1 MEDMSLK
8 ERKTLHSPRC
18 PECGEILFC
27 EFSDD
32 ELKQLVA
39 GTRSFV
45 CTHGNVHKSR
55 GDNAWSP
62 TKNEKDTFVKVLL
75 SN

>member
-1 MEDMSLK
+1 MSLK

-18 PECGEILFC
+18 PECGEMLFC
-27 EFSDD
+27 AFSDD

-39 GTRSFV
+39 GTLSFV
-45 CTHGNVHKSR
+45 CTHGNIHKSNN
-55 GDNAWSP
+55 DNSWAP
-62 TKNEKDTFVKVLL
+62 TKDEKEAFVKVLL